1 MTEIQRYEVV
11 ESFPGFELRAYADH
25 VLVTKPMPGSMGPA
39 AYSAFGYLAG
49 YIGGDNAAGQKIEM
63 TAPVLQKRTSSGF
76 DVSFVM
82 PADMADPPEPNR
94 EGMRVEK
101 VAGELVAAKR
111 FSGAATDELFEK
123 KAAELLAAIGRAGF
137 EHTGEVQYA
146 RYNGPW
152 TPPFLRRNEVLVAV
166 RRPGS
171 P

>member
-11 ESFPGFELRAYADH
+11 ETFPGFELRSYADH
-25 VLVTKPMPGSMGPA
+25 TLVTKPMAGSVGSS

-49 YIGGDNAAGQKIEM
+49 YIGGQNQNRQQIAM
-63 TAPVLQKRTSSGF
+63 TAPVLQKKTESGF

-82 PADMADPPEPNR
+82 PAEMTDAPQPVVQ
-94 EGMRVEK
+94 GMRVERIK
-101 VAGELVAAKR
+101 GQLIAAKR
-111 FSGAATDELFEK
+111 FSGAASDELFER
-123 KAAELLAAIGRAGF
+123 KAAALVAAAKNQGL
-137 EHTGEVQYA
+137 EVVGEVQYA

-166 RRPGS
+166 SRPSS

>member
-11 ESFPGFELRAYADH
+11 ETFPGFELRSYADH
-25 VLVTKPMPGSMGPA
+25 TLVTKPMSGSMGSA

-49 YIGGDNAAGQKIEM
+49 YIGGQNQTRQQIAM
-63 TAPVLQKRTSSGF
+63 TAPVLQKKTESGF

-82 PADMADPPEPNR
+82 PADMELAPDPVVSD
-94 EGMRVEK
+94 MRVER
-101 VAGELVAAKR
+101 VRGELVAAKR
-111 FSGAATDELFEK
+111 FTGAASDDLFER
-123 KAAELLAAIGRAGF
+123 KAQDLIAAARRSGF
-137 EHTGEVQYA
+137 EVAGDVQYA

-166 RRPGS
+166 SRPGS